1 MSTHIIDRQRK
12 SQPTPRDGSSDS
24 AAAIARDRNTFGL
37 VYGVLAGGSF
47 AVCMWGLDAIQ
58 LAQLHALFP
67 WLKLLVGIV
76 LCAVVVGLAA
86 WIAVRIERPG
96 LSFLVWLGAIGM
108 LAWIS
113 VAVPLQITPSLAQAI
128 EPDLSGFIHYATGE
142 GFVARFWIALAWIG
156 IFMSITGV
164 LQTTLVDTAVF
175 SASLFG
181 KIFPFL
187 ACIILAGLGGIM
199 LDDMINVPFRKA
211 LAAVE
216 APVQFLLDH
225 RGQVIDPV
233 VSRQFHAGALRGVRE
248 EITSTRQLF
257 VGEYDESF
265 VLIDV
270 LVRFDNAWV
279 VCITVNGQASFCKL
293 AESKP

>member
-1 MSTHIIDRQRK
+1 MTIDIIDRQRK
-12 SQPTPRDGSSDS
+12 SQPKPRRGASDS
-24 AAAIARDRNTFGL
+24 ATAIARDRSTFGL
-37 VYGVLAGGSF
+37 VYGVLAGASF

-58 LAQLHALFP
+58 LVQMHALFP
-67 WLKLLVGIV
+67 WLKLIVGTG

-86 WIAVRIERPG
+86 WIAIRIERPG
-96 LSFLVWLGAIGM
+96 LSFLVWIGAIGI

-113 VAVPLQITPSLAQAI
+113 VGVPLQITPSLAQVI
-128 EPDLSGFIHYATGE
+128 EPDLSGFLQYATGE

-156 IFMSITGV
+156 IFISITGV

-187 ACIILAGLGGIM
+187 ACIMLAGLGGIM

-216 APVQFLLDH
+216 APVRFLLDH
-225 RGQVIDPV
+225 QGKLIDPV
-233 VSRQFHAGALRGVRE
+233 VSRQFHAGALRGVRD
-248 EITSTRQLF
+248 EITSSRQLF
-257 VGEYDESF
+257 VSQYDESF

-270 LVRFDNAWV
+270 LVKFDNAWV
-279 VCITVNGQASFCKL
+279 VCTTVNGQASYCKF
-293 AESKP
+293 P